1 MAARSREWSRRARR
15 DFDEREDYRRRN
27 DEEDRYRRK
36 DDDETDQRGRRDERQ
51 NDERR
56 SEDAREDRREERG
69 WYDKIEDQLRNGTD
83 ETDYDGLYQQ
93 LREKFEWYEDE
104 LDRYDADYDDLMAE
118 VDKLRNDNRRYRMRG
133 SSDDRP
139 GKEEMER
146 EQKEDIKDDGKEL
159 SFDDLWKKAEKED

>member
-15 DFDEREDYRRRN
+15 DFDERE

-56 SEDAREDRREERG
+56 SEDAREDRREERS

-93 LREKFEWYEDE
+93 LREKFEWYEEE
-104 LDRYDADYDDLMAE
+104 LDRYDSDYNDLMAE

-133 SSDDRP
+133 SRDDRP

-146 EQKEDIKDDGKEL
+146 EQKEDIKDDGEEL

>member
-15 DFDEREDYRRRN
+15 DFDEREDYRKRN

-36 DDDETDQRGRRDERQ
+36 DDDPQD
-51 NDERR
+51 NKKR

-69 WYDKIEDQLRNGTD
+69 WYDDIEDQLRNGTD

-93 LREKFEWYEDE
+93 LREKFEWYEEE

-118 VDKLRNDNRRYRMRG
+118 VDKLRNDNKRYRMRG
-133 SSDDRP
+133 SRDDRP

>member
-15 DFDEREDYRRRN
+15 DFDEREDYRKRN

-36 DDDETDQRGRRDERQ
+36 DDDPQDNEK
-51 NDERR
+51 R

-69 WYDKIEDQLRNGTD
+69 WYDDIEDQLRNGTD

-93 LREKFEWYEDE
+93 LREKFEWYEEE

-118 VDKLRNDNRRYRMRG
+118 VDKLRNDNKRYRMRG
-133 SSDDRP
+133 SRDDRP
-139 GKEEMER
+139 EKEEMER

>member
-36 DDDETDQRGRRDERQ
+36 DDDETDRRGRRDERQ
-51 NDERR
+51 DNERR

-93 LREKFEWYEDE
+93 LREKYEWYEEE

-133 SSDDRP
+133 SRDDRP

-146 EQKEDIKDDGKEL
+146 EQNEDIKDDGKEL

>member
-15 DFDEREDYRRRN
+15 DFDEREEYRRRN

-36 DDDETDQRGRRDERQ
+36 DDDERQ
-51 NDERR
+51 GNERR

-69 WYDKIEDQLRNGTD
+69 WYDDIEDQLRNGTD

-93 LREKFEWYEDE
+93 LREKFEWYEEE

-118 VDKLRNDNRRYRMRG
+118 VDKLRDDNKRYRMRG
-133 SSDDRP
+133 SRDDRP

>member
-36 DDDETDQRGRRDERQ
+36 DDDE
-51 NDERR
+51 R

-69 WYDKIEDQLRNGTD
+69 WYDKIEEQLRNGTD

-93 LREKFEWYEDE
+93 LRERFEWYEEE

-118 VDKLRNDNRRYRMRG
+118 VAKLRNDNRRYRMRG
-133 SSDDRP
+133 SRDDRP

-159 SFDDLWKKAEKED
+159 SFDDLWKKTEKED

>member
-56 SEDAREDRREERG
+56 SEDAREDRREERS

-93 LREKFEWYEDE
+93 LREKFEWYEEE
-104 LDRYDADYDDLMAE
+104 LDRYDSDYDDLMAE

-133 SSDDRP
+133 SRDDRP

-146 EQKEDIKDDGKEL
+146 EQKEDIKDDGEEL

>member
-27 DEEDRYRRK
+27 D
-36 DDDETDQRGRRDERQ
+36 
-51 NDERR
+51 
-56 SEDAREDRREERG
+56 EDAREDRREERG

-93 LREKFEWYEDE
+93 LRERFEWYEEE

-133 SSDDRP
+133 SRDDRP

>member
-36 DDDETDQRGRRDERQ
+36 DD
-51 NDERR
+51 DERR

-93 LREKFEWYEDE
+93 LREKYEWYEEE
-104 LDRYDADYDDLMAE
+104 LDRYDADYDDLLAE

-133 SSDDRP
+133 SRDDRP

>member
-36 DDDETDQRGRRDERQ
+36 DDDE
-51 NDERR
+51 RR
-56 SEDAREDRREERG
+56 SEDAREDRREERS

-93 LREKFEWYEDE
+93 LREKFEWYEEE
-104 LDRYDADYDDLMAE
+104 LDRYDSDYDDLMAE

-133 SSDDRP
+133 SRDDRP

-146 EQKEDIKDDGKEL
+146 EQKEDIKDDGEEL

>member
-1 MAARSREWSRRARR
+1 MATRSREWSRRARR

-36 DDDETDQRGRRDERQ
+36 DDDE
-51 NDERR
+51 R

-69 WYDKIEDQLRNGTD
+69 WYDKIEEQLRNGTD

-93 LREKFEWYEDE
+93 LRERFEWYEEE

-133 SSDDRP
+133 SRDDRP

>member
-56 SEDAREDRREERG
+56 SEDAREDRREERS

-93 LREKFEWYEDE
+93 LREKFEWYEEE
-104 LDRYDADYDDLMAE
+104 LDRYDSDYDDLIAE

-133 SSDDRP
+133 SRDDRP

-146 EQKEDIKDDGKEL
+146 EQKEDIKDDGEEL

>member
-36 DDDETDQRGRRDERQ
+36 DDDEK
-51 NDERR
+51 R

-93 LREKFEWYEDE
+93 LRERFEWYEEE

-118 VDKLRNDNRRYRMRG
+118 VAKLRNDNRRYRMRG
-133 SSDDRP
+133 SRDDRP

>member
-36 DDDETDQRGRRDERQ
+36 DDDEK
-51 NDERR
+51 R

-69 WYDKIEDQLRNGTD
+69 WYDDIEDQLRNGTD

-93 LREKFEWYEDE
+93 LREKFEWYEEE

-118 VDKLRNDNRRYRMRG
+118 VDKLRNDNKRYRMRG
-133 SSDDRP
+133 SRDDRP

>member
-15 DFDEREDYRRRN
+15 DFDER
-27 DEEDRYRRK
+27 EEDRYRRK

-56 SEDAREDRREERG
+56 SEDAREDRREERS

-93 LREKFEWYEDE
+93 LREKFEWYEEE
-104 LDRYDADYDDLMAE
+104 LDRYDSDYDDLMAE

-133 SSDDRP
+133 SRDDRP

-146 EQKEDIKDDGKEL
+146 EQKEDIKDDGEEL

>member
-36 DDDETDQRGRRDERQ
+36 DDDETDRRGRRDERQ
-51 NDERR
+51 DNERR

-93 LREKFEWYEDE
+93 LREKYEWYE
-104 LDRYDADYDDLMAE
+104 
-118 VDKLRNDNRRYRMRG
+118 
-133 SSDDRP
+133 
-139 GKEEMER
+139 
-146 EQKEDIKDDGKEL
+146 
-159 SFDDLWKKAEKED
+159 

>member
-15 DFDEREDYRRRN
+15 DFDDREDYRKRN

-36 DDDETDQRGRRDERQ
+36 DDERQ
-51 NDERR
+51 GNEKR

-93 LREKFEWYEDE
+93 LREKYEWYEEE
-104 LDRYDADYDDLMAE
+104 LDRYDADYDDLMTE

-133 SSDDRP
+133 SKDDRP

>member
-36 DDDETDQRGRRDERQ
+36 DDDETDRKGRRDERQ
-51 NDERR
+51 DNERR

-93 LREKFEWYEDE
+93 LRERFEWYEEE

-133 SSDDRP
+133 SRDDRP

>member
-36 DDDETDQRGRRDERQ
+36 DDDEK
-51 NDERR
+51 R

-93 LREKFEWYEDE
+93 LRERFEWYEEE

-118 VDKLRNDNRRYRMRG
+118 VAKLRNDNRRYRMRG
-133 SSDDRP
+133 SRDDRP

-159 SFDDLWKKAEKED
+159 SFDDLWKKTEKED

>member
-15 DFDEREDYRRRN
+15 DFDEREDYQKRK
-27 DEEDRYRRK
+27 DEEDRYRK
-36 DDDETDQRGRRDERQ
+36 EYGDQQDNEK
-51 NDERR
+51 R

-69 WYDKIEDQLRNGTD
+69 WYDKIEGQLRNGTD

-93 LREKFEWYEDE
+93 LREKFEWYEEE
-104 LDRYDADYDDLMAE
+104 LDRYDADYDDLAAE

-133 SSDDRP
+133 SRDDRP

-159 SFDDLWKKAEKED
+159 SFDDLWKKTEKED

>member
-15 DFDEREDYRRRN
+15 DFDEREDYWKRN

-36 DDDETDQRGRRDERQ
+36 DDDEK
-51 NDERR
+51 R
-56 SEDAREDRREERG
+56 SENAREDRREERG
-69 WYDKIEDQLRNGTD
+69 WYDDIEDQLRNGTD

-93 LREKFEWYEDE
+93 LREKFEWYEEE

-118 VDKLRNDNRRYRMRG
+118 VDKLRNDNKRYRMRA
-133 SSDDRP
+133 SRDDRP

>member
-36 DDDETDQRGRRDERQ
+36 DD
-51 NDERR
+51 DERR

-93 LREKFEWYEDE
+93 LREKYEWYEEE
-104 LDRYDADYDDLMAE
+104 LDRYDADYNDLMAE
-118 VDKLRNDNRRYRMRG
+118 VDKLRNDNKRYRMRG
-133 SSDDRP
+133 SRDDRP

>member
-1 MAARSREWSRRARR
+1 MAARSREWSRRARG
-15 DFDEREDYRRRN
+15 DFDEREDYRKSN

-36 DDDETDQRGRRDERQ
+36 DGDRQ
-51 NDERR
+51 DNERR

-93 LREKFEWYEDE
+93 LREKYEWYEEE
-104 LDRYDADYDDLMAE
+104 LDRYDADYDDLLAE

-133 SSDDRP
+133 SRDDRP

>member
-15 DFDEREDYRRRN
+15 DFDEREDYRKSN

-36 DDDETDQRGRRDERQ
+36 DDYETDRKGRRDERQ
-51 NDERR
+51 DNERR

-93 LREKFEWYEDE
+93 LREKYEWYEEE
-104 LDRYDADYDDLMAE
+104 LDRYDADYDDLVAE

-133 SSDDRP
+133 SRDDRP

-146 EQKEDIKDDGKEL
+146 EQEEDIKDDGKEL

>member
-36 DDDETDQRGRRDERQ
+36 DDDEK
-51 NDERR
+51 R

-93 LREKFEWYEDE
+93 LRERFEWYEEE

-118 VDKLRNDNRRYRMRG
+118 VAKLRNDNRRYRMRG
-133 SSDDRP
+133 SRDDRP

-146 EQKEDIKDDGKEL
+146 EEKEDIKDDGKEL

>member
-15 DFDEREDYRRRN
+15 DFDEREDYQKRK
-27 DEEDRYRRK
+27 DEEDRYRR
-36 DDDETDQRGRRDERQ
+36 EYGDQQDNEK
-51 NDERR
+51 R

-69 WYDKIEDQLRNGTD
+69 WYDTIEDQLRNGTD

-93 LREKFEWYEDE
+93 LREKYEWYEEE
-104 LDRYDADYDDLMAE
+104 LDRYDADYDDLVAE

-133 SSDDRP
+133 SRDDQP

>member
-36 DDDETDQRGRRDERQ
+36 DDDEK
-51 NDERR
+51 R

-93 LREKFEWYEDE
+93 LRERFEWYEEE

-118 VDKLRNDNRRYRMRG
+118 VAKLRNDNRRYRVRG
-133 SSDDRP
+133 SRDDRP

-159 SFDDLWKKAEKED
+159 SFDDLWKKTEKED

>member
-1 MAARSREWSRRARR
+1 MAARSREWSRRVRR
-15 DFDEREDYRRRN
+15 DFDEREDYRKRN

-36 DDDETDQRGRRDERQ
+36 DDERQ
-51 NDERR
+51 GNEKR
-56 SEDAREDRREERG
+56 SEDAREDRLEERG

-93 LREKFEWYEDE
+93 LREKYEWYEEE

-133 SSDDRP
+133 SKDDRP

-146 EQKEDIKDDGKEL
+146 EQKGDIKDDGKEL
-159 SFDDLWKKAEKED
+159 SFDDLWKKTEKED